1 MSRSARRAR
10 REWFDGD
17 GRRGAGYS
25 TTGRASERA
34 NESKREK
41 MYGVC
46 ACVCVY
52 VCVRE
57 IEREGRRAAYDRC
70 TNEENR
76 ESRRNEERTSRDE
89 GWLPVRRVYYPS
101 LEPSLT
107 ALIASTSLGVPQRV
121 YSSTHLAGS
130 TPSSRV

>member
-1 MSRSARRAR
+1 MSTSAREAR

-17 GRRGAGYS
+17 GRRGAAYS
-25 TTGRASERA
+25 TTGRTSEKER
-34 NESKREK
+34 KC
-41 MYGVC
+41 MV
-46 ACVCVY
+46 CVC

-57 IEREGRRAAYDRC
+57 KEKERRRAACDRC